1 MRKGLIPLILALLL
15 LCCCR
20 CALADVITDGKMVAN
35 IEKIETYGGTLH
47 IVGWVYDKEI
57 SGKSI
62 TIHINNTYGY
72 TANVY
77 RADVNKA
84 YGISGSHGFDIEHAW
99 NGAGGDLRVQAL
111 YGIRAGDLML
121 INQFMDPVYTV
132 TYNANGGS
140 GAPKADPKH
149 NNIPLHLSNTVPTR
163 TGYTFKGWATSSTG
177 SVAYKAGASYTS
189 NSSRTLYAVWEKD
202 TYTLSFDANGGES
215 APAAMTAQYNTAT
228 TLPSDVP
235 TREGYD
241 FAGWATSAASS
252 AAYQPGASVTVTK
265 NLTLYA
271 VWQKKTYA
279 VAFDANGGENAPASQ
294 TKTHGENLTLPSAV
308 PSRAEYIF
316 LGWAADP
323 AAETPDLQP
332 GGVYAAN
339 APITLYAVWEPD
351 RLPGDV
357 SGDKAVTPD
366 DTSLLLAYLAG
377 NDVSIV
383 TRNANVNGDGVID
396 GRDALRLMK
405 YLDGQGAV
413 LE

>member
-47 IVGWVYDKEI
+47 IVGWVYDTQM

-84 YGISGSHGFDIEHAW
+84 YGISGNHGFDIEHAW
-99 NGAGGDLRVQAL
+99 NGASGDLRVQAL
-111 YGIRAGDLML
+111 YGVGAGDLML
-121 INQFMDPVYTV
+121 INQWMDPVYTV

-149 NNIPLHLSNTVPTR
+149 NNIPLRLSSTVPTR

-189 NSSRTLYAVWEKD
+189 NSSRTLYAVWEKE

-215 APAAMTAQYNTAT
+215 APVSMTAQYNTAII
-228 TLPSDVP
+228 LSNLAPE
-235 TREGYD
+235 REGYD

-252 AAYQPGASVTVTK
+252 PSYQPGASVTLTK
-265 NLTLYA
+265 NTTLYA
-271 VWQKKTYA
+271 VWKKKTYS
-279 VAFDANGGENAPASQ
+279 VSFDANGGENAPAAQ
-294 TKTHGENLTLPSAV
+294 TKTHGEDLTLSSAI

-323 AAETPDLQP
+323 HAQVPVLAPGAA
-332 GGVYAAN
+332 YAAN
-339 APITLYAVWEPD
+339 ASITLYAVWEPD
-351 RLPGDV
+351 RFPGDAN
-357 SGDKAVTPD
+357 GDKAVTQD
-366 DTSLLLAYLAG
+366 DASLLLAYLAG

-383 TRNANVNGDGVID
+383 TRNANVNGDSVVD

-405 YLDGQGAV
+405 YLDGQSAV